1 MPITQERMID
11 ILKGLEYYH
20 ERFESLRGFVR
31 FSHDATYSD
40 DIDALR
46 TFANALC
53 EQIIRVDSDEI
64 DAIKAMSAEQRW
76 FNPSRQ
82 SYNARNKRAQAI
94 ARDIKNPQRQPRSLG
109 IAARNGAP
117 IGVPATIHNYAPSP
131 RPETDD
137 NKPPDFAYPQGTDVL
152 MDKLR
157 ALANEGLG
165 LLTFAAIKATILPDS
180 TNPNAGDFE
189 VQELVDELVRTY
201 RYLEEVEPGAYR
213 IRKDD
218 NEFSRAIQRAG
229 VE

>member
-11 ILKGLEYYH
+11 VLKGLEYYH
-20 ERFESLRGFVR
+20 NRFEALRGFVR

-40 DIDALR
+40 DIEALR
-46 TFANALC
+46 AFANELC
-53 EQIIRVDSDEI
+53 EQIIRVDQDEI

-82 SYNARNKRAQAI
+82 SYNAKNKRAQAI
-94 ARDIKNPQRQPRSLG
+94 ARDIQNPQRQQRNPG
-109 IAARNGAP
+109 IAARTRTP
-117 IGVPATIHNYAPSP
+117 VHDYTPSP

-137 NKPPDFAYPQGTDVL
+137 DKPPEFAYPQGTDVL

-157 ALANEGLG
+157 ALASEGLG

-180 TNPNAGDFE
+180 TNPNAGDTE

-218 NEFSRAIQRAG
+218 NKDDNEFSQAVQRAG